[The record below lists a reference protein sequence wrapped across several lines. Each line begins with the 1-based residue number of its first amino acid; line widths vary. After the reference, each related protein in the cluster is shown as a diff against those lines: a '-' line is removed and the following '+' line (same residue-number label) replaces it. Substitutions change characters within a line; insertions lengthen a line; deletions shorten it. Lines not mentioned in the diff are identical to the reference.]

1 MANECIWTQEKCL
14 FSTRLGLL
22 RPFFNLRLF
31 IKFMYK
37 YLIVNTYP
45 TLNVQIFLCHSW
57 IHWTDY
63 RSALPICVAAVIV
76 VCRGCFVD
84 NFLLQVCVLSPHK
97 NTKIPNYNA
106 LEAME
111 NILNSN
117 YDDGDDSYTSFDQP
131 KASGIKRE
139 RSTTSSKSDL
149 FGDDDASDDGMD
161 DQEYQDAAQEIE
173 DNLIKDIKRERVA
186 SGSGG
191 DAAGGFD
198 DNSSNGSSSN
208 HTGGGGGGASASS
221 STQHRELKQSSSFE
235 QDMAF
240 PALGRYS
247 ENERERQKRKELK
260 TKKEIEEEER
270 EKMQ

>member
-1 MANECIWTQEKCL
+1 
-14 FSTRLGLL
+14 
-22 RPFFNLRLF
+22 
-31 IKFMYK
+31 
-37 YLIVNTYP
+37 
-45 TLNVQIFLCHSW
+45 
-57 IHWTDY
+57 
-63 RSALPICVAAVIV
+63 
-76 VCRGCFVD
+76 
-84 NFLLQVCVLSPHK
+84 
-97 NTKIPNYNA
+97 
-106 LEAME
+106 ME

-117 YDDGDDSYTSFDQP
+117 YDDGDDSYTGFDQP
-131 KASGIKRE
+131 KSSGIKRE
-139 RSTTSSKSDL
+139 RSTSSKSDL
-149 FGDDDASDDGMD
+149 FGDDGDDPDDVSSNPDEGMD

-173 DNLIKDIKRERVA
+173 DNLIKDIKRERLA
-186 SGSGG
+186 SGSG

-208 HTGGGGGGASASS
+208 HTGGGASS
-221 STQHRELKQSSSFE
+221 SNQHRELKQSSSFE